1 VKYKNKSA
9 PTVMSKS
16 DVSSKFKQTN
26 SQNIEETKM
35 CFCLKKGNTDLH
47 LMLVIMLVIMLVL
60 NELE

>member
-1 VKYKNKSA
+1 
-9 PTVMSKS
+9 MSKS